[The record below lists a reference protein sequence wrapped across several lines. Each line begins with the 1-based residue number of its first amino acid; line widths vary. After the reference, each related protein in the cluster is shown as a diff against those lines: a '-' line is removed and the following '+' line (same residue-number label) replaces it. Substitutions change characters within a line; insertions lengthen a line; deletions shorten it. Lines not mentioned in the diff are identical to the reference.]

1 MAWNDTTRA
10 HYMRDDLRYPTDLRD
25 GEYEWIAAYLPPQT
39 NRLGRPRRVQLR
51 EVMNAVLYCLRTGC
65 PWRFLPKEFPCWQ
78 TVYTYY
84 RRWLLN
90 GTWQIIHDALHRHLR
105 ILSGRKTCP
114 SAAIIDSQT
123 VKTTEAGGPRG
134 FNVCKQTKGRNRH
147 IAVDTQGLLIVC
159 QVQPANTQDRDGGVP
174 VATAAKK
181 KFPSLSHVWADG
193 GYQGPIFATAFE
205 AIGNWTLEIV
215 KRTDPRTARLA
226 GCSNQKHFTPLP
238 RRWVVERTFAWLNR
252 NRRLSR
258 DFEKKPSHSQ
268 AYCFIAMTALM
279 LRRL

>member
-1 MAWNDTTRA
+1 MAWNDTTRQ
-10 HYMRDDLRYPTDLRD
+10 YYTRDDLRYPTDLRD
-25 GEYEWIAAYLPPQT
+25 REYEWLAAHLPPQK
-39 NRLGRPRRVQLR
+39 NRIGRPRKVDLR
-51 EVMNAVLYCLRTGC
+51 EVVNAVFYCLRTGC
-65 PWRFLPKEFPCWQ
+65 AWRFLPKEFPCWG

-84 RRWLLN
+84 RRWRLN
-90 GTWQIIHDALHRHLR
+90 GTWQTIHDALHRHLR
-105 ILSGRKTCP
+105 VMSGRKACP
-114 SAAIIDSQT
+114 SAAIIDSQS

-174 VATAAKK
+174 VMKAAKQ
-181 KFPSLSHVWADG
+181 KFPSLAHVWADG
-193 GYQGPIFATAFE
+193 VFATAFA

-215 KRTDPRTARLA
+215 KRTDPRTAKRA

-258 DFEKKPSHSQ
+258 DFEKKPSNSQ